1 MTIVPQ
7 LVHPG
12 HAILH
17 GDSGDERT
25 ARLAPLA
32 GFAHNREEG
41 NVVMTL
47 TGHQIGVLRSYMQ
60 DLVDQAA
67 QEDEA
72 ARSFGFRA
80 DPYRPDQAIS
90 DLLAILDDR
99 IESEGLQVG
108 LEEEFLHQ
116 MWTLCNEAQPFIKEQ
131 VWLQSNLG
139 QAGSVGAT
147 SDPDCSRAR
156 VRELTYRA
164 LLAFLQR

>member
-1 MTIVPQ
+1 M
-7 LVHPG
+7 
-12 HAILH
+12 A
-17 GDSGDERT
+17 
-25 ARLAPLA
+25 
-32 GFAHNREEG
+32 
-41 NVVMTL
+41 L

-67 QEDEA
+67 QEDA
-72 ARSFGFRA
+72 ATRSFGFRT

-108 LEEEFLHQ
+108 LQEEFLHQ
-116 MWTLCNEAQPFIKEQ
+116 MWTLCNDAQAFIKEQ

-139 QAGSVGAT
+139 EAGPVGAT
-147 SDPDCSRAR
+147 SDPDFSRAR

>member
-1 MTIVPQ
+1 M
-7 LVHPG
+7 
-12 HAILH
+12 A
-17 GDSGDERT
+17 
-25 ARLAPLA
+25 
-32 GFAHNREEG
+32 
-41 NVVMTL
+41 L

-67 QEDEA
+67 QEDKA
-72 ARSFGFRA
+72 TRSFGFRA

-108 LEEEFLHQ
+108 LREEFLHQ
-116 MWTLCNEAQPFIKEQ
+116 MWTLCNDAQPFVREQ

-139 QAGSVGAT
+139 QAGPEGAAT
-147 SDPDCSRAR
+147 DPDCSRAR

>member
-1 MTIVPQ
+1 M
-7 LVHPG
+7 
-12 HAILH
+12 A
-17 GDSGDERT
+17 
-25 ARLAPLA
+25 
-32 GFAHNREEG
+32 
-41 NVVMTL
+41 L

-67 QEDEA
+67 QEDA
-72 ARSFGFRA
+72 ATRSFGFRT
-80 DPYRPDQAIS
+80 DPYRPDQAVS

-116 MWTLCNEAQPFIKEQ
+116 MWTLCNDAQPFIKEQ

-139 QAGSVGAT
+139 PDSPVGAMGN
-147 SDPDCSRAR
+147 PDCSRAR

-164 LLAFLQR
+164 LLTFLQG

>member
-1 MTIVPQ
+1 M
-7 LVHPG
+7 
-12 HAILH
+12 A
-17 GDSGDERT
+17 
-25 ARLAPLA
+25 
-32 GFAHNREEG
+32 
-41 NVVMTL
+41 L

-67 QEDEA
+67 QEDA
-72 ARSFGFRA
+72 ATRSFGFRA
-80 DPYRPDQAIS
+80 APYRPDQAIS

-108 LEEEFLHQ
+108 LQEEFLHQ
-116 MWTLCNEAQPFIKEQ
+116 MWTLCNDAQLFIKEQ

-139 QAGSVGAT
+139 QVGPVAAT
-147 SDPDCSRAR
+147 SDSDLSRAR